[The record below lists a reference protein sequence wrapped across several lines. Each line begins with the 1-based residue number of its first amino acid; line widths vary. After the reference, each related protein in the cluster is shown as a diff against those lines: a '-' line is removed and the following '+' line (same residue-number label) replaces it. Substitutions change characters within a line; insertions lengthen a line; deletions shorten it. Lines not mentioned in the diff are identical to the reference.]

1 LYESFNPVKFPSTN
15 QSFFF
20 ERERERE
27 RETEIS
33 FTICQNRIAINVYL
47 DYINNCATPRGKVL
61 GTELGE
67 LTVQLEIPA

>member
-1 LYESFNPVKFPSTN
+1 L
-15 QSFFF
+15 
-20 ERERERE
+20 RERERE

-61 GTELGE
+61 GTELGK